1 MAASARAQ
9 KPVGSAPWIAA
20 EKENMAELVEQE
32 MEEVEYPVRHEL
44 DWLNEHMTEIF
55 SKGQTNFADVFKTP
69 GKMRGKTPRTARK
82 RIPEESR
89 VPLSEIFSSAQKQL
103 ENQASPSPFI
113 HRVVSKPTPLAASP
127 VPRTKTVKEQASQPE
142 YPDLTQNLNSF
153 PTYNTDSGYHGMPDD
168 DEMVLPDV
176 QQESQASTQPSTQPF
191 EQDEP
196 MHLDTQE
203 VDISVSQQTNEE
215 SFHSAREEVRSR
227 GETVEPSKEPTPTQE
242 RTALPAASVSKE
254 YETEIMSTPTKK
266 TKPQSNTEIPETQ
279 HNKEPETQESDPII
293 SIPEPTPEKAPVA
306 LAAPPIE
313 TQESHL
319 QDEYREDAT
328 EDAMKDDTVLDNL
341 DDIGS
346 PSDGSTPDRPFARK
360 SSLSFATL
368 PAREPLKTRTSHI
381 DLAKMST
388 AGRPSYFGRQ
398 TGSHRIPQAAVED
411 NVGSRALEIDNEKE
425 PSEEADPEQASRMHS
440 KKSTQSLHDRISMLG
455 KLQPSRPRKSIPS
468 ASGLPAGQVPYP
480 DLPASKSE
488 PKSEA
493 SNEGAHEAP
502 APEPMS
508 VDDDW
513 IKPLSSPQK
522 PELYKSKTTDVM
534 EKLAEFEKARA
545 INKKDTSKPEPERP
559 KSSTSMFS
567 SPRPHG
573 HQQSASLTHIAA
585 DASTT
590 PTGSPRRFDGHISA
604 SKLKLHS
611 IMKSAKGL
619 FSSTGNTP
627 RMEHSS
633 PEQARVQPIADTF
646 IMNAKHLSQP
656 VPITSPQRP
665 EGRRT
670 RSSTEKEEK
679 RRQHERKE
687 QEREDQE
694 EEEARVER
702 AREQERQRALQLKTA
717 QGNSSVEPEE
727 RAGSAVNKISQ
738 SQRQQS
744 REPESTQESSSRF
757 TIPQPKQNDR
767 RPLKP
772 TREPMKRP
780 TPQPMSI
787 RVGSTMSRQQIPVPS
802 SSSGRESS
810 VSVAAP
816 APATKPTLKKKGSNT
831 SLHTSSS
838 ASSFKSSVS
847 SLTQAQRK
855 AQVAS
860 DRKKEQEREARRKE
874 EQKREL
880 ERKRA
885 AQQQQQEEARRQEMR
900 SRAEA
905 ERERHAERERQAE
918 QERRERSAQEDP
930 NKAARMEAI
939 KKRQAEN
946 ARKHGRQGSQQI
958 VNEGPIL
965 QHEQTYS
972 QSSQRSD
979 LGSSRPPSRLGSS
992 IQPFGGRSINPPAP
1006 NPAKPPKRGND
1017 ETSHRPAPANPTNV
1031 QSSGEFKRRKTEDEH
1046 NPMPPVRTMA
1056 QPIRQSNIR
1065 KECLKPSTLG
1075 RGQSS
1080 IAPQSASSS
1089 YRNAQPQR
1097 PAHPIITYTN
1107 GKIPF
1112 AEPNQAP
1119 PPSAHKAAPSSA
1131 QRPPAKPSPKYP
1143 NGEDIHLPEVNT
1155 DSEDDDDSDSEMFPV
1170 PSWAQPKQLEGLL
1183 RIQEGMEVDSIFGPI
1198 APFSLEDTFK
1208 ADKKIKKYR
1217 ERTSSANW
1225 SGPDGLTQEEIRK
1238 DVAERQR
1245 LRLNGGWSFN
1255 G

>member
-1 MAASARAQ
+1 MVASARAQ

-20 EKENMAELVEQE
+20 EKENIAELVEQE
-32 MEEVEYPVRHEL
+32 MEEVEYPVRHEM

-55 SKGQTNFADVFKTP
+55 SKGQANFADVFKTP

-82 RIPEESR
+82 RNPEESR

-103 ENQASPSPFI
+103 ENQASTSPFI
-113 HRVVSKPTPLAASP
+113 HRVVSKPAPVEASH
-127 VPRTKTVKEQASQPE
+127 VPRTKIVKEEASQPE
-142 YPDLTQNLNSF
+142 CPDLTQNLNSS
-153 PTYNTDSGYHGMPDD
+153 PKHNSDSGYHGMPGD
-168 DEMVLPDV
+168 DEMVLPVV
-176 QQESQASTQPSTQPF
+176 QQESQASTQPF

-196 MHLDTQE
+196 MNPDIQE
-203 VDISVSQQTNEE
+203 VNFLASQQTNEE
-215 SFHSAREEVRSR
+215 SFHSAREEIRAR
-227 GETVEPSKEPTPTQE
+227 GETVEPNKDPTPTQE
-242 RTALPAASVSKE
+242 RKACPIASVPKE
-254 YETEIMSTPTKK
+254 SDTGVISTPIKK
-266 TKPQSNTEIPETQ
+266 RKSTLDAKMLENRQK
-279 HNKEPETQESDPII
+279 KEPEPKKSVPAV
-293 SIPEPTPEKAPVA
+293 SKPEPSPEKAPVSPV
-306 LAAPPIE
+306 AAPIQ
-313 TQESHL
+313 TQESHPE
-319 QDEYREDAT
+319 DEDMENVT
-328 EDAMKDDTVLDNL
+328 KDDTILDNL
-341 DDIGS
+341 DEIGS
-346 PSDGSTPDRPFARK
+346 PSDGSTPERPFARK

-368 PAREPLKTRTSHI
+368 PAREPLKTRTSYV

-398 TGSHRIPQAAVED
+398 TGGHRIPQAAAED
-411 NVGSRALEIDNEKE
+411 SSGSRVLEIEPEKE
-425 PSEEADPEQASRMHS
+425 PSEEADPDEATRMHI

-468 ASGLPAGQVPYP
+468 ASGLVAGQVSYP
-480 DLPASKSE
+480 DLPASKAES
-488 PKSEA
+488 KSDA
-493 SNEGAHEAP
+493 SNERAHEAP

-513 IKPLSSPQK
+513 IRPLSSPQK
-522 PELYKSKTTDVM
+522 PELFKSKGTTVK
-534 EKLAEFEKARA
+534 EKLAEIEKPRA
-545 INKKDTSKPEPERP
+545 INKIDTWQTEPAYP
-559 KSSTSMFS
+559 KSSTSIFS

-573 HQQSASLTHIAA
+573 HQPSISLSHTAA

-619 FSSTGNTP
+619 FSSTGSTL
-627 RMEHSS
+627 RIEHS
-633 PEQARVQPIADTF
+633 PEQARIQPSADPSTKL
-646 IMNAKHLSQP
+646 AKHLSQP
-656 VPITSPQRP
+656 VPIISPQRP

-679 RRQHERKE
+679 RRQHQREE
-687 QEREDQE
+687 QERGDQE
-694 EEEARVER
+694 EEEEEEEEEERTER
-702 AREQERQRALQLKTA
+702 AREQEKQRALKLKAA
-717 QGNSSVEPEE
+717 QENSSVEPEE
-727 RAGSAVNKISQ
+727 RSGSAAHKAPH

-744 REPESTQESSSRF
+744 REPELAQESNSRF
-757 TIPQPKQNDR
+757 AIPQPKQNDR

-802 SSSGRESS
+802 SSSTQELVASS
-810 VSVAAP
+810 AP
-816 APATKPTLKKKGSNT
+816 TSKPTLKKKGSNT
-831 SLHTSSS
+831 SLHTASS
-838 ASSFKSSVS
+838 ASSFKSSIS
-847 SLTQAQRK
+847 SQTQAQRK

-885 AQQQQQEEARRQEMR
+885 SQQQQQEEARRQEMR
-900 SRAEA
+900 SRVE
-905 ERERHAERERQAE
+905 AERERQAE
-918 QERRERSAQEDP
+918 RDLQAERERRDRSAQEDP

-958 VNEGPIL
+958 LSEGQSYSTSSHIL
-965 QHEQTYS
+965 SLLSEVIWALPALLLAWVALFSHSVAAASTH
-972 QSSQRSD
+972 QR
-979 LGSSRPPSRLGSS
+979 
-992 IQPFGGRSINPPAP
+992 P
-1006 NPAKPPKRGND
+1006 NPAKPPKRAND
-1017 ETSHRPAPANPTNV
+1017 EANHRLAPSKPSNV
-1031 QSSGEFKRRKTEDEH
+1031 QSTGEFKRRKTEDEY
-1046 NPMPPVRTMA
+1046 NPLPPVRTMA

-1065 KECLKPSTLG
+1065 KPSTLG

-1080 IAPQSASSS
+1080 IAPQSTSSS

-1097 PAHPIITYTN
+1097 PAHPIVTYTN

-1112 AEPNQAP
+1112 AEPNHAP
-1119 PPSAHKAAPSSA
+1119 PPPSTHKAAPNSA
-1131 QRPPAKPSPKYP
+1131 QRPQAKPSPKYP
-1143 NGEDIHLPEVNT
+1143 SGENIHLPGINT

-1170 PSWAQPKQLEGLL
+1170 PKWAQAKELE
-1183 RIQEGMEVDSIFGPI
+1183 VFFG
-1198 APFSLEDTFK
+1198 SRM
-1208 ADKKIKKYR
+1208 ADKKVKKYR
-1217 ERTSSANW
+1217 DRTSSANW

-1255 G
+1255 S

>member
-9 KPVGSAPWIAA
+9 KPVGSAPWIAT

-32 MEEVEYPVRHEL
+32 IEEVEYPVRHEL
-44 DWLNEHMTEIF
+44 DWLNEHMTEIL
-55 SKGQTNFADVFKTP
+55 SKGQANFADVFKTP

-82 RIPEESR
+82 RMPEESR

-103 ENQASPSPFI
+103 ENHASPSPFI
-113 HRVVSKPTPLAASP
+113 HRVVSKPAPVAASP
-127 VPRTKTVKEQASQPE
+127 VPRTKIVTEQASQPK

-196 MHLDTQE
+196 MNLDTQE
-203 VDISVSQQTNEE
+203 VDISASQQTNEE
-215 SFHSAREEVRSR
+215 SFHSAREEIRSR
-227 GETVEPSKEPTPTQE
+227 GQTVEPIKDSTPTQE
-242 RTALPAASVSKE
+242 VTARPAVSISKE
-254 YETEIMSTPTKK
+254 SEPEIMSTPTKK
-266 TKPQSNTEIPETQ
+266 TKSKPDGKIPEKQ
-279 HNKEPETQESDPII
+279 QNEEPEPKKSDTPVLK
-293 SIPEPTPEKAPVA
+293 PEPSPEKAPVA
-306 LAAPPIE
+306 PVAPPIE
-313 TQESHL
+313 TQDSHPE
-319 QDEYREDAT
+319 DEDMEEAT
-328 EDAMKDDTVLDNL
+328 KDDTVLDNF

-346 PSDGSTPDRPFARK
+346 PSDGSTPERPFARK

-398 TGSHRIPQAAVED
+398 TGGHRIPQPAAEETA
-411 NVGSRALEIDNEKE
+411 GSRALEIDNETE
-425 PSEEADPEQASRMHS
+425 PSEEPDPDQATRIHS
-440 KKSTQSLHDRISMLG
+440 KNSTQSLHERISMLG

-468 ASGLPAGQVPYP
+468 ASALPAGQVPYP
-480 DLPASKSE
+480 DLPASKAE
-488 PKSEA
+488 TKPEA
-493 SNEGAHEAP
+493 SNERAHEAP
-502 APEPMS
+502 APERMS

-522 PELYKSKTTDVM
+522 PELSKSKTTDVM
-534 EKLAEFEKARA
+534 EKLAEFEKSHAV
-545 INKKDTSKPEPERP
+545 NKKDALQTEPERP

-573 HQQSASLTHIAA
+573 HQQSASFSHTPV
-585 DASTT
+585 DVSTT

-627 RMEHSS
+627 RTEHSS
-633 PEQARVQPIADTF
+633 PEQARIQPSADTF
-646 IMNAKHLSQP
+646 TKNTKHLSQP

-679 RRQHERKE
+679 RRQHEREE
-687 QEREDQE
+687 QEREDR

-702 AREQERQRALQLKTA
+702 AREQEKQRALQLKAA
-717 QGNSSVEPEE
+717 QENSSVEPEE
-727 RAGSAVNKISQ
+727 RAGSAVYKTSQ

-757 TIPQPKQNDR
+757 AVPQPKQNDR

-772 TREPMKRP
+772 TREPVKRP

-802 SSSGRESS
+802 SSGAQESG
-810 VSVAAP
+810 VPAAAPVAAS
-816 APATKPTLKKKGSNT
+816 KPTLKKKGSNT
-831 SLHTSSS
+831 SLHTASS

-847 SLTQAQRK
+847 SQTQAQRK
-855 AQVAS
+855 AQVAN

-874 EQKREL
+874 EQKREV

-885 AQQQQQEEARRQEMR
+885 VAQQEEARRQEMR

-905 ERERHAERERQAE
+905 ERERQSERERQAE
-918 QERRERSAQEDP
+918 RERRERSAQEDP
-930 NKAARMEAI
+930 SKAARMEAI

-965 QHEQTYS
+965 QHEQAYS

-992 IQPFGGRSINPPAP
+992 IQPFGGRSINPPPP

-1017 ETSHRPAPANPTNV
+1017 ETSHRAAPSKPSNV
-1031 QSSGEFKRRKTEDEH
+1031 QSTGEFKRRKTEDEH

-1056 QPIRQSNIR
+1056 QPIRQSSIR
-1065 KECLKPSTLG
+1065 KESMKPSTLG

-1080 IAPQSASSS
+1080 LAPQSGSSS

-1097 PAHPIITYTN
+1097 PAHPIVTYTN

-1112 AEPNQAP
+1112 AEPNHAP
-1119 PPSAHKAAPSSA
+1119 PPSTHKAAPNSA
-1131 QRPPAKPSPKYP
+1131 PRPPAKPSPKYP
-1143 NGEDIHLPEVNT
+1143 SGENIHLPEINT

-1170 PSWAQPKQLEGLL
+1170 PKWAQAKELEGLL
-1183 RIQEGMEVDSIFGPI
+1183 RQQDGMEVDSIFGPI

-1208 ADKKIKKYR
+1208 ADKKVKKYR
-1217 ERTSSANW
+1217 DRTSSANW
-1225 SGPDGLTQEEIRK
+1225 SGPDGLTQEEIRR

-1255 G
+1255 S

>member
-1 MAASARAQ
+1 MPLQ
-9 KPVGSAPWIAA
+9 
-20 EKENMAELVEQE
+20 
-32 MEEVEYPVRHEL
+32 
-44 DWLNEHMTEIF
+44 
-55 SKGQTNFADVFKTP
+55 
-69 GKMRGKTPRTARK
+69 
-82 RIPEESR
+82 
-89 VPLSEIFSSAQKQL
+89 PLSEIFSSAQKQL

-113 HRVVSKPTPLAASP
+113 HRVVSKPAPVAASP
-127 VPRTKTVKEQASQPE
+127 MPRTKIVTEQASQPE

-196 MHLDTQE
+196 MNLDTQE
-203 VDISVSQQTNEE
+203 VDISAGQQTNEE
-215 SFHSAREEVRSR
+215 SFHSAREDIRSR
-227 GETVEPSKEPTPTQE
+227 GETVEPNKDPTPTQE
-242 RTALPAASVSKE
+242 RTARPAVSVPKE
-254 YETEIMSTPTKK
+254 SETEIMSTPTKK
-266 TKPQSNTEIPETQ
+266 TQSKPDVKISEKQQNEGPEP
-279 HNKEPETQESDPII
+279 KESDPAV
-293 SIPEPTPEKAPVA
+293 SNPEPSPEMAAVAPVSPP
-306 LAAPPIE
+306 APPIE
-313 TQESHL
+313 TQEPHP
-319 QDEYREDAT
+319 QGEDMEDAT
-328 EDAMKDDTVLDNL
+328 EDATKDDTVLDNL

-346 PSDGSTPDRPFARK
+346 PSDGSTPERPFARK

-398 TGSHRIPQAAVED
+398 TGGHRIPQAAED
-411 NVGSRALEIDNEKE
+411 NAGSRALEIDNEKE
-425 PSEEADPEQASRMHS
+425 PSEEADPDQATRMHS

-468 ASGLPAGQVPYP
+468 ASGLPGGQVPYP
-480 DLPASKSE
+480 DLPASKAE

-493 SNEGAHEAP
+493 SNERAHEAP

-522 PELYKSKTTDVM
+522 PELSKSKTTDVM

-545 INKKDTSKPEPERP
+545 VNKKDALQTEPERP

-567 SPRPHG
+567 SPRPHS
-573 HQQSASLTHIAA
+573 HQQSASFSNIPV

-627 RMEHSS
+627 RMEPSS
-633 PEQARVQPIADTF
+633 PEQARIQPSADIFTK
-646 IMNAKHLSQP
+646 NTKHLSQP

-679 RRQHERKE
+679 RRQHEREE
-687 QEREDQE
+687 QEREEQE
-694 EEEARVER
+694 EEVRVER
-702 AREQERQRALQLKTA
+702 AREQEKQRALQLKAA

-727 RAGSAVNKISQ
+727 RAGSAVHKTSL
-738 SQRQQS
+738 SQRQHS
-744 REPESTQESSSRF
+744 REPESAQESSSRF
-757 TIPQPKQNDR
+757 AIPQPKQNDR

-802 SSSGRESS
+802 SSSGQESS
-810 VSVAAP
+810 VSAVASAP
-816 APATKPTLKKKGSNT
+816 ASKPTLKKKGSNT

-905 ERERHAERERQAE
+905 ERERQTERERQAE
-918 QERRERSAQEDP
+918 RERRERSAQEDP

-958 VNEGPIL
+958 VNEVSALFQSGVFHPANSLQGPTL
-965 QHEQTYS
+965 QHEEPYS

-1017 ETSHRPAPANPTNV
+1017 ETSHRPAPSKPSNV
-1031 QSSGEFKRRKTEDEH
+1031 QSTGEFKRRKTEDEH

-1065 KECLKPSTLG
+1065 KVSNIV
-1075 RGQSS
+1075 SHVMS
-1080 IAPQSASSS
+1080 
-1089 YRNAQPQR
+1089 
-1097 PAHPIITYTN
+1097 
-1107 GKIPF
+1107 
-1112 AEPNQAP
+1112 
-1119 PPSAHKAAPSSA
+1119 
-1131 QRPPAKPSPKYP
+1131 
-1143 NGEDIHLPEVNT
+1143 
-1155 DSEDDDDSDSEMFPV
+1155 
-1170 PSWAQPKQLEGLL
+1170 
-1183 RIQEGMEVDSIFGPI
+1183 
-1198 APFSLEDTFK
+1198 
-1208 ADKKIKKYR
+1208 
-1217 ERTSSANW
+1217 
-1225 SGPDGLTQEEIRK
+1225 
-1238 DVAERQR
+1238 
-1245 LRLNGGWSFN
+1245 
-1255 G
+1255 